1 MRRDAGDESA
11 TSVQPTNGS
20 PGTAAVGEAGDVAA
34 AIAVP
39 FAEELEVAINGV
51 PFDAEPSVPTDV
63 RCQPRAV
70 RTMSALRLPLNRVC
84 KGNDSNR
91 LIMTGIGVP
100 RSSCAMIRAMAGGAG
115 R

>member
-1 MRRDAGDESA
+1 MRMTRDARRA
-11 TSVQPTNGS
+11 WNRPLVVQVLPWF
-20 PGTAAVGEAGDVAA
+20 VGRVTLSRRL
-34 AIAVP
+34 VP
-39 FAEELEVAINGV
+39 FAEELEVAISGV

-63 RCQPRAV
+63 RGQTRAV
-70 RTMSALRLPLNRVC
+70 RTMSAMHLPRNRVC

-100 RSSCAMIRAMAGGAG
+100 RTSCAMIRARTGGAG